1 LKIRFRPSTLEFVM
15 RDSQVSSPRP
25 SSRRG
30 FFFGAATVGA
40 AAAAVT
46 ALPQVVEAPAAAPE
60 RQRVPEKGGGYSL
73 SEHVKRY
80 YRTASA

>member
-1 LKIRFRPSTLEFVM
+1 MQE
-15 RDSQVSSPRP
+15 SQTSHSPAP
-25 SSRRG
+25 SRRG

-46 ALPQVVEAPAAAPE
+46 ALPQLTAIDPVAVEVHPPVPE
-60 RQRVPEKGGGYSL
+60 RGGGYHL

-80 YRTASA
+80 YKTTRL

>member
-1 LKIRFRPSTLEFVM
+1 MQKEQPKEHA
-15 RDSQVSSPRP
+15 Q

-30 FFFGAATVGA
+30 FFMGAAAAGA

-46 ALPQVVEAPAAAPE
+46 AMPGISTPSAVLNKLPPAPE
-60 RQRVPEKGGGYSL
+60 NGGGYSL

-80 YRTASA
+80 YQTTRV

>member
-1 LKIRFRPSTLEFVM
+1 MQE
-15 RDSQVSSPRP
+15 SQPTP
-25 SSRRG
+25 SRRG

-46 ALPQVVEAPAAAPE
+46 ALPHIQSSEPTPEAHPAPPE
-60 RQRVPEKGGGYSL
+60 RGGGYHL

-80 YRTASA
+80 YHTTRL

>member
-1 LKIRFRPSTLEFVM
+1 MQESKPNPPPVN
-15 RDSQVSSPRP
+15 
-25 SSRRG
+25 SRRG

-46 ALPQVVEAPAAAPE
+46 ALPQLKAIDPIAAEVHPPVPE
-60 RQRVPEKGGGYSL
+60 RGGGYHL

-80 YRTASA
+80 YKTTRL